1 MAGIKCVLNV
11 PLLRVIK
18 PGFKDD
24 VPSSLTLPLPIP
36 PFLEE
41 EFLLILLIPPF
52 VRYTRIILHRI
63 GY

>member
-24 VPSSLTLPLPIP
+24 VPSSLTLPPPHPPIP
-36 PFLEE
+36 RGG
-41 EFLLILLIPPF
+41 IPTYPTYPTI
-52 VRYTRIILHRI
+52 RSLYTNNSP
-63 GY
+63 

>member
-24 VPSSLTLPLPIP
+24 VPSSLTPPIP
-36 PFLEE
+36 REG
-41 EFLLILLIPPF
+41 IPTYPTYPI
-52 VRYTRIILHRI
+52 RSLYTNNSP
-63 GY
+63 

>member
-24 VPSSLTLPLPIP
+24 VPSSLTP
-36 PFLEE
+36 PFLEKE
-41 EFLLILLIPPF
+41 SLLIPLIPF

-63 GY
+63 GKN